1 MRPRRNPLLRPHRHV
16 GRRRSGGGVGE
27 VPLGAG
33 CLREPHRGHDEAQS
47 RARDAGHDDPARAGA
62 GRLRLLRRPPRF
74 RAEHAEYLGGD
85 LVDDFALAGTP
96 DKVRDRARSSRSSAS
111 TRSRAPTSTAPST
124 RWRWS
129 GRRSSRAR
137 ESARLS
143 LPHRP
148 RAGRRAPRSAG
159 PPPVLHPMFI
169 VSRKPAYVARAPWRK
184 TRETAPERASDRPA
198 PPRTQRRAHTERRA
212 EEFMKRS
219 ASTSAA
225 RSPT

>member
-1 MRPRRNPLLRPHRHV
+1 M
-16 GRRRSGGGVGE
+16 GE

-33 CLREPHRGHDEAQS
+33 CLREPHRGHDEAQP
-47 RARDAGHDDPARAGA
+47 RARDARHDDPARAGA

-74 RAEHAEYLGGD
+74 RGRAPSTSA
-85 LVDDFALAGTP
+85 ATSSTISPWRARPT
-96 DKVRDRARSSRSSAS
+96 RCATARSSRSSAS

-129 GRRSSRAR
+129 GGDHPGAR

-143 LPHRP
+143 GFPPTSGRP
-148 RAGRRAPRSAG
+148 TSATARG
-159 PPPVLHPMFI
+159 ATPVLHPMFI

-184 TRETAPERASDRPA
+184 TRETAPERAPGRRA
-198 PPRTQRRAHTERRA
+198 PPRTQRRHTRA
-212 EEFMKRS
+212 QSGGVHDES